1 MAHRM
6 LPIAAAL
13 AFATLSSVASADGGR
28 SSSVS
33 TNLTGYQE
41 TPATINSSGSGEFA
55 AKISADGTEI
65 QYVLRYRD
73 LSTNVLQSHIHFGR
87 PALTGGI
94 VLFLCTNLNP
104 PAGVPTPPACPQ
116 APVGGGTQTVA
127 GTLTAAN
134 MLVPNLSSTPASQ
147 GIDPGTAGFAEVVK
161 AIRNG
166 AAYANVHTSKVPSGE
181 IRGALG
187 KAHDGD
193 GNGDDDD
200 DNDD

>member
-1 MAHRM
+1 MTHRM
-6 LPIAAAL
+6 LPIAAAVAIAAL
-13 AFATLSSVASADGGR
+13 STTLASADGGR

-33 TNLTGYQE
+33 TNLSGYQE
-41 TPATINSSGSGEFA
+41 TPVTINSSGSGEFA
-55 AKISADGTEI
+55 AKISSDGTEI

-73 LSTNVLQSHIHFGR
+73 LSTNVTQSHIHFGR

-94 VLFLCTNLNP
+94 VLFLCTNGAP

-116 APVGGGTQTVA
+116 APIGGGTQTVT

-134 MLVPNLSSTPASQ
+134 MLVPNVATAPLPSQ
-147 GIDPGTAGFAEVVK
+147 GIDPGVMGFAEVIK

-187 KAHDGD
+187 KPHD
-193 GNGDDDD
+193 GDDDD
-200 DNDD
+200 DD

>member
-6 LPIAAAL
+6 LPIAAAVALAAL
-13 AFATLSSVASADGGR
+13 AFGASADGGR
-28 SSSVS
+28 SSTFS

-41 TPATINSSGSGEFA
+41 TPVTINSSGSGEFA
-55 AKISADGTEI
+55 AKISSDGTQI

-73 LSTNVLQSHIHFGR
+73 LSTSVLQSHIHFGR

-116 APVGGGTQTVA
+116 APVGGGTQTVT

-134 MLVPNLSSTPASQ
+134 ILVPNITTAPLPSQ
-147 GIDPGTAGFAEVVK
+147 GIDPGAAGFAEVVK

-187 KAHDGD
+187 KPQD
-193 GNGDDDD
+193 GDDDD
-200 DNDD
+200 DD